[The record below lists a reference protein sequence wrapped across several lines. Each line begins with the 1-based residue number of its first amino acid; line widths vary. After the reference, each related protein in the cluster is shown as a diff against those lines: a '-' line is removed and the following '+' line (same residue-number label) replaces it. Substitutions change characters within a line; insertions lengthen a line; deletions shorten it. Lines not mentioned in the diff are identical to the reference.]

1 MFDVGRVCVKIA
13 GRDAGRKCVIVDI
26 VDANFVIVDGQT
38 RRRKC
43 NVRHLEPLDLVV
55 KLAKAA
61 SHSVVASEL
70 KNAGIEVA
78 ERMPAKEKK
87 ARPKKQKKKK
97 QSPAEE
103 MKKARKPKEKKE
115 KAKEEKKAAAE

>member
-13 GRDAGRKCVIVDI
+13 GRDAGKKCVIVDV
-26 VDANFVIVDGQT
+26 VDVNFVIVDGQT

-43 NVRHLEPLDLVV
+43 NVKHLEPLDQVI
-55 KLAKAA
+55 KIAKAA
-61 SHSVVASEL
+61 SHSVAASEL
-70 KNAGIEVA
+70 KNIGIEVE
-78 ERMPAKEKK
+78 ERKQAREKK

-103 MKKARKPKEKKE
+103 MKKKPK
-115 KAKEEKKAAAE
+115 KAKEEKKIESAQ